1 VSVSVKR
8 PCEERAWQR
17 TPSSEAQSGAAP
29 PNGTWLLV
37 AAIVGSSMSFIDG
50 TAVNV
55 ALPVLQRDLSASSAN
70 AQWVVEGYSLFLS
83 ALILLGGSFGDRFG
97 RRLVYAAGIALFAL
111 ASLGC
116 ALTRSIEWLI
126 VARCVQ
132 GVGAAL
138 ATPGSLAL
146 ISANFSGEARGRAI
160 GTWSGF
166 SAITSVIGPV
176 VGGWLVQFG
185 SWRLVFVINLP
196 LAALVIAILWLRVGE
211 SRDESAPRRVDV
223 LGAALATAG
232 LGALVYGLIRLQGA
246 TFDALAF
253 VAIGAG
259 CTALA
264 GFVFAEAHERNPMMR
279 LDLFASRRFSA
290 ANLYTLL
297 LYAALG
303 GSLFFVP
310 FDLINVQRYPPAY
323 AGAALLPM
331 IGIMF
336 ALSRFSGGLVARI
349 GPRMPL
355 GIGALLAAAGFAVFA
370 FAGVGGS
377 YWTTFFPGA
386 VMLGLGGAA
395 FVAPLT
401 TTVLD
406 AVDVSHAGIASG
418 INNAVSRTAGL
429 IAIAALGIALAGT
442 FGASLDR
449 RIAAERRLTP
459 ASIALLH
466 HDRSRIV
473 AGSIPSDLRSASQRT
488 LVSAAIRHAY
498 ADGFRT
504 AMLLAAL
511 LALLAAPIAL
521 DPSFAKRVASR

>member
-1 VSVSVKR
+1 MSTSVKR
-8 PCEERAWQR
+8 PCEAQAWQPASPGTP
-17 TPSSEAQSGAAP
+17 TPSTPG
-29 PNGTWLLV
+29 NGTWLLV

-97 RRLVYAAGIALFAL
+97 RRFVYGAGIALFAL

-116 ALTRSIEWLI
+116 ALARSIEWLI
-126 VARCVQ
+126 AARCVQ
-132 GVGAAL
+132 GIGAAL

-176 VGGWLVQFG
+176 LGGWLVQFA
-185 SWRLVFVINLP
+185 SWRFVFLINLP
-196 LAALVIAILWLRVGE
+196 LAVLVIAILRLRVGE
-211 SRDESAPRRVDV
+211 SRDDSAPRRFDV
-223 LGAALATAG
+223 VGATLATVG
-232 LGALVYGLIRLQGA
+232 LGTLVYGLIRLQA
-246 TFDALAF
+246 TTFDGLGLA
-253 VAIGAG
+253 AIGGG
-259 CTALA
+259 CVALA
-264 GFVFAEAHERNPMMR
+264 GFIVAEARERNPMMR
-279 LDLFASRRFSA
+279 LDLFALRRFSA

-349 GPRMPL
+349 GPRLPL

-386 VMLGLGGAA
+386 VVLGFGGAA

-406 AVDVSHAGIASG
+406 AVDGSHAGIASG
-418 INNAVSRTAGL
+418 VNNAVSRTAGL
-429 IAIAALGIALAGT
+429 IAIAALGIALAAT
-442 FGASLDR
+442 FSTSLDR
-449 RIAAERRLTP
+449 RIAGDHRLAP
-459 ASIALLH
+459 VSLALLQREH
-466 HDRSRIV
+466 AGIV
-473 AGSIPSDLRSASQRT
+473 AGSIPPDIRSAPQGALLT
-488 LVSAAIRHAY
+488 AAIRHAY

-521 DPSFAKRVASR
+521 DPSFAKNSASR

>member
-1 VSVSVKR
+1 MQATQTTQGV
-8 PCEERAWQR
+8 Q
-17 TPSSEAQSGAAP
+17 TPR
-29 PNGTWLLV
+29 NGTWLLV

-55 ALPVLQRDLSASSAN
+55 ALPVLQRDFGASSASG
-70 AQWVVEGYSLFLS
+70 QWVIEGYSLFLS

-97 RRLVYAAGIALFAL
+97 RRLVYGAGIALFAL

-116 ALTRSIEWLI
+116 ALAPSIEWLI

-132 GVGAAL
+132 GVGAAF

-146 ISANFSGEARGRAI
+146 ISANFRGEARGRAI

-176 VGGWLVQFG
+176 LGGWLVQYS
-185 SWRLVFVINLP
+185 SWRMVFVINLP
-196 LAALVIAILWLRVGE
+196 LAVLVIAILWLRVGE

-223 LGAALATAG
+223 LGATLATVG

-259 CTALA
+259 CAALA

-279 LDLFASRRFSA
+279 LELFASRRFSA

-336 ALSRFSGGLVARI
+336 AFSRFSGGLVGRI
-349 GPRMPL
+349 GPRLPL
-355 GIGALLAAAGFAVFA
+355 GIGALLASSGFAVFA
-370 FAGVGGS
+370 FAGIGGS

-386 VMLGLGGAA
+386 VVLGFGGAA

-429 IAIAALGIALAGT
+429 IAIAALGIALADT
-442 FGASLDR
+442 FGVSLDR
-449 RIAAERRLTP
+449 RIGAERRLSP
-459 ASIALLH
+459 ASVALLH
-466 HDRSRIV
+466 RVRSQIV
-473 AGSIPSDLRSASQRT
+473 AGSIPSCVLR
-488 LVSAAIRHAY
+488 
-498 ADGFRT
+498 
-504 AMLLAAL
+504 
-511 LALLAAPIAL
+511 
-521 DPSFAKRVASR
+521 PSERS